1 MLRSPPDTD
10 AVSRNSQRHD
20 ARTPTGTA
28 QRRDVASMIA
38 RAESDH
44 RRLGWLY
51 TVGGLIGFVAAFTLL
66 IEKIA
71 LLKDPSY
78 VPSCSI
84 NPILNCGSIM
94 RTDQAEVFG
103 FPNPIIGLA
112 GFAILATI
120 GVALLAGASFQ
131 RWFWL
136 GLQAGTVGGIVFV
149 HWLIFQS
156 LYRIEALCPY
166 CMVVWVVTIP
176 IFWYTT
182 LHNIV
187 TSRSGLSDAVGKATR
202 LLGEYH
208 AVVVT
213 VWYLVIT
220 TLIAQRFWDY
230 WSTLLS

>member
-1 MLRSPPDTD
+1 MY
-10 AVSRNSQRHD
+10 
-20 ARTPTGTA
+20 TA
-28 QRRDVASMIA
+28 
-38 RAESDH
+38 
-44 RRLGWLY
+44 
-51 TVGGLIGFVAAFTLL
+51 GGLIGFVAAFILL
-66 IEKIA
+66 VEKIA

-103 FPNPIIGLA
+103 FPNPIIGVA
-112 GFAILATI
+112 GYAIISTV
-120 GVALLAGASFQ
+120 GVALLAGAKL
-131 RWFWL
+131 RPWFWW
-136 GLQAGTVGGIVFV
+136 GLQAGTVGGIVLV

-156 LYRIEALCPY
+156 LYRIDALCPY

-182 LHNIV
+182 LQNV
-187 TSRSGLSDAVGKATR
+187 SRSRLHLSDAAGKTTR
-202 LLGEYH
+202 VLGEYH

-213 VWYLVIT
+213 VWYLAIAA
-220 TLIAQRFWDY
+220 LIAQRFWDY